1 MKSVKIILAVVV
13 IGLIAFFVN
22 KSLVDPLEKPQVAL
36 AENQFRKNIAE
47 EIIALSNLPDNK
59 LSKATYNG
67 VQSLIEDLYKP
78 HPPQYPYGRL
88 GNTQLENDQWKENYS
103 KNLYVAYADKFI
115 KQAFYVFNNSEWQI
129 NNLAFIRSE
138 CQLLRKSQFLEIGS
152 PVDKSF
158 SKIQQI
164 LGKYD
169 ELNDFIATSRNFST
183 PNNSLSSNFP
193 FSDLEIKIS
202 RIDTYK
208 KNNLDNVYV
217 NKCARLHLGL
227 DNNKKHLI
235 NTYLNYLDR
244 KIVNWTG
251 KYKQFEFT
259 SFNEYKNIIYNPLKK
274 ELDDFKT
281 NCNNNNYT
289 YDNNRYISISNR
301 LNSDRKEAYLNIS

>member
-1 MKSVKIILAVVV
+1 MKAVKIILVVVV

-22 KSLVDPLEKPQVAL
+22 KWLVDPIEKPSVAL
-36 AENQFRKNIAE
+36 AENQFREKIAE
-47 EIIALSNLPDNK
+47 DIKDLSNLPDNK
-59 LSKATYNG
+59 FSKETYNS
-67 VQSLIEDLYKP
+67 VKSLIEDFYKP

-129 NNLAFIRSE
+129 SNLAFIRSE
-138 CQLLRKSQFLEIGS
+138 CQLLRNSKFLENGS

-169 ELNDFIATSRNFST
+169 EINNFLATSRNFAS
-183 PNNSLSSNFP
+183 PGYSLSSNFP
-193 FSDLEIKIS
+193 FSNLKIKIS

-227 DNNKKHLI
+227 ANNKKYLI
-235 NTYLNYLDR
+235 DTYLNYLDR

-251 KYKQFEFT
+251 KYKQFQFT
-259 SFNEYKNIIYNPLKK
+259 SFNEYQSIIYNPLKT
-274 ELDDFKT
+274 ELENFK
-281 NCNNNNYT
+281 NNSEYYNFNY
-289 YDNNRYISISNR
+289 DHNRYISISNR
-301 LNSDRKEAYLNIS
+301 LNSDRKEAYLNI